1 MKLTLG
7 PVLFSCRTSK
17 ALAGC
22 PGEAPGHVAAPDLGA
37 GSSSGCPEKNQKAE
51 VSTGF
56 FSWL

>member
-17 ALAGC
+17 ALAGG
-22 PGEAPGHVAAPDLGA
+22 PGGAPGHVAAPGLGA

-56 FSWL
+56 FLWL